1 MIKQGRDGRI
11 MQQNGGRMPGGPPS
25 SLGYPSAYDQQ
36 YLPPDHRRTQH
47 PSSTVHY
54 GQIIA
59 PQGYAQG
66 YTDPREQYEREVYDR
81 DQRDPRDPREQVY
94 TLYTPYHT
102 HYTHHLLTLLS
113 AISSL
118 YL

>member
-25 SLGYPSAYDQQ
+25 SLG
-36 YLPPDHRRTQH
+36 RTQH